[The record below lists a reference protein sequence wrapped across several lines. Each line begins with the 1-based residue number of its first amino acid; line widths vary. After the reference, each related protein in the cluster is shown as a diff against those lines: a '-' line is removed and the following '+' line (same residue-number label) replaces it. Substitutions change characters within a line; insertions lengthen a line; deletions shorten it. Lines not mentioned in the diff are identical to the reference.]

1 MDFAETIRG
10 IFGGQSSQAPPTGED
25 YASDL
30 KPMVEPT
37 GSRRPKLSLSIPK
50 PTEHDPVLGEELHK
64 ILADSASE
72 AAALRTRESVRP
84 TGGREEG
91 GATTLIE
98 KLPGALISA
107 PFRGIAQGAEDMRRV
122 FGGQLDPMSP
132 EGIGE
137 GMNAAMQVM
146 GQSPFA
152 ARGSLGAGGGRLV
165 QPGYHG
171 SPRTDLD
178 VIKASPESRQFDNA
192 TSQFGAFFA
201 PTEGAAKRYAGD
213 TGRVYKT
220 DLDLK
225 NPYEMPWSEFN
236 AYQSPH
242 KGANGESLFE
252 GGENALKARAEELK
266 VQAAQHRRELE
277 GLGHDGIVVRNSR
290 GEPIEIASFNDVKTG
305 GVEDMIKAYHG
316 SPHDFDR
323 FDLSKIGTGEGAQ
336 AYGHGLYFAE
346 NEGVAKGYR
355 EALSKNQEGWVNT
368 AKRLVR
374 EHTGAE
380 IDDDAARSFLN
391 ATSQHKDDPV
401 RAAKV
406 AGWGSSAL
414 RGLDAEKLKDAAV
427 ALKGVQPGRMYEVGI
442 RANPEH
448 FLDWDKPLSEQHPK
462 VQEAIEKV
470 HPNAIN
476 SEAQRM
482 RETLA
487 SLQAKYPTSDPMG
500 QQAAIQ
506 RGLAKLEGG
515 GGMRGQDLLQKL
527 FMRPGGTEQG
537 VSQALREAGIPGIK
551 YLDQGSRTPKTLLE
565 GRPIP
570 QDHTAAQLAAEK
582 LDIHGSPDAAMA
594 SLRRDATQ
602 GHPYIRQD
610 SQKAHDL
617 LQSGAVKRH
626 QPEGTRNFVVFDDKL
641 IDILKKYG
649 IAGIGALPAMNAF
662 HYQDKQ

>member
-30 KPMVEPT
+30 KPMVDPAART
-37 GSRRPKLSLSIPK
+37 RAVGGSPEFQGKVDETLR
-50 PTEHDPVLGEELHK
+50 D
-64 ILADSASE
+64 
-72 AAALRTRESVRP
+72 ALRETAEPFKQVGRAISGRSDNPVPEALL
-84 TGGREEG
+84 GGLG
-91 GATTLIE
+91 VATAI
-98 KLPGALISA
+98 PG
-107 PFRGIAQGAEDMRRV
+107 GIA
-122 FGGQLDPMSP
+122 
-132 EGIGE
+132 
-137 GMNAAMQVM
+137 
-146 GQSPFA
+146 
-152 ARGSLGAGGGRLV
+152 
-165 QPGYHG
+165 
-171 SPRTDLD
+171 
-178 VIKASPESRQFDNA
+178 
-192 TSQFGAFFA
+192 
-201 PTEGAAKRYAGD
+201 
-213 TGRVYKT
+213 
-220 DLDLK
+220 
-225 NPYEMPWSEFN
+225 
-236 AYQSPH
+236 
-242 KGANGESLFE
+242 KG
-252 GGENALKARAEELK
+252 ALKAGAKLGGEALEDIIAP
-266 VQAAQHRRELE
+266 AAKK
-277 GLGHDGIVVRNSR
+277 
-290 GEPIEIASFNDVKTG
+290 ATTG

-316 SPHDFDR
+316 SPHDFER

-355 EALSKNQEGWVNT
+355 EALSKNQDGWVNT

-551 YLDQGSRTPKTLLE
+551 YLDQGSRDPVKMKELANDLAQYRE
-565 GRPIP
+565 
-570 QDHTAAQLAAEK
+570 AAKHWEATGNTEK
-582 LDIHGSPDAAMA
+582 LNIANKQIDVLSKR
-594 SLRRDATQ
+594 LR
-602 GHPYIRQD
+602 
-610 SQKAHDL
+610 
-617 LQSGAVKRH
+617 
-626 QPEGTRNFVVFDDKL
+626 ETRNYVVFDDKL

>member
-10 IFGGQSSQAPPTGED
+10 IFGGQSSQSPPSGDD
-25 YASDL
+25 YAEPL
-30 KPMVEPT
+30 RPMVEPT

-50 PTEHDPVLGEELHK
+50 PPEHDPVLGEELHK

-91 GATTLIE
+91 GATALTQQ
-98 KLPGALISA
+98 LPGALIAA
-107 PFRGIAQGAEDMRRV
+107 PFHGIAQGADAMRRV
-122 FGGQLDPMSP
+122 FGGELDPLSP

-137 GMNAAMQVM
+137 GINAAMQVM

-152 ARGSLGAGGGRLV
+152 ARGSLGAGGGKLV

-316 SPHDFDR
+316 SPHDFER

-346 NEGVAKGYR
+346 NERVAKGYR
-355 EALSKNQEGWVNT
+355 DALSGGAKPGSSGWIVNG
-368 AKRLVR
+368 VH
-374 EHTGAE
+374 HTELPPPQRAAIEAYGKTRDPSVLNGTGLENAV
-380 IDDDAARSFLN
+380 IDAA
-391 ATSQHKDDPV
+391 P
-401 RAAKV
+401 
-406 AGWGSSAL
+406 AG
-414 RGLDAEKLKDAAV
+414 K
-427 ALKGVQPGRMYEVGI
+427 MYEVGI

-462 VQEAIEKV
+462 VRDTLLSFPEVAKQHK
-470 HPNAIN
+470 
-476 SEAQRM
+476 AQTDFLGPDKGLTGASAYS
-482 RETLA
+482 TLA
-487 SLQAKYPTSDPMG
+487 NWKRGVELSPRDPVETTAK
-500 QQAAIQ
+500 
-506 RGLAKLEGG
+506 
-515 GGMRGQDLLQKL
+515 
-527 FMRPGGTEQG
+527 
-537 VSQALREAGIPGIK
+537 LREAGIPGIK
-551 YLDQGSRTPKTLLE
+551 YLDQGSRDPAKMKELANDLAQYRE
-565 GRPIP
+565 
-570 QDHTAAQLAAEK
+570 AAKHWEATGNTEK
-582 LDIHGSPDAAMA
+582 LNIANKQIDVLSK
-594 SLRRDATQ
+594 R
-602 GHPYIRQD
+602 
-610 SQKAHDL
+610 
-617 LQSGAVKRH
+617 LQ
-626 QPEGTRNFVVFDDKL
+626 ETRNYVVFDDKL